1 MTQNDQP
8 PLVNGKIDEA
18 DSGVSGYTLPT
29 ESGGAFSKR
38 IPEDWEVP
46 HALLKNDRWLAWKAV
61 PRREN
66 QSKVSKVPY
75 SPLTGFKCSPTDST
89 VLASF
94 EVAYNFA
101 IGNAGITGIGFAL
114 FKEDQI
120 IGGDLDNCI
129 NENGDLSDLALA
141 ALYHL
146 DTYFEVS
153 PSGTGLRFFGTG
165 ILPKTTVN
173 NELGLEIYSEKRFLT
188 VTGNVIPEK
197 VFSLEPIQDQ
207 VQGCCERLGQSSS
220 ARSGHPDPVFDI
232 SRVKNALMTLNPDC
246 SYRDWITVLMALK
259 STNHNGAFALFD
271 DWSSHGKK
279 YPGHEQCLEKWQ
291 TFTPEGGVGLGS
303 LIFLAKKSGWVN
315 PINDCVL
322 DKAPPRVLGITTA
335 SEVTMKPIDWIW
347 DGMLAKGKVHLL
359 SGNGG
364 RGKTTL
370 MLAIAALIT
379 RGDKFPNATSCNEP
393 ADVLYISGED
403 SMSDT
408 LVPRFAACGGDC
420 RLFHVSEKPLAT
432 SGEYLAIGEHS
443 DELRLIVD
451 QYKPALL
458 TIDPGTAFCGRGTD
472 NNNATDI
479 RVIMARLQELATST
493 GTAVMV
499 LNHMTKPRGD
509 GRDSAMVARVLG
521 SGAWVHAARLVWG
534 VIEEESGDRFL
545 GLLKSNLGALEHV
558 YPYAIH
564 QETVG
569 DVLAQRA
576 TIGTRAEGERLTSYQ
591 DFEITQHGAKTTE
604 AEVQIRE
611 LLTDGPKSKQEII
624 DSCVGVGSRTVE
636 RVAKEL
642 GVKTTRGGVHG
653 KATWELA

>member
-1 MTQNDQP
+1 MTQNDHFSPVEDQ
-8 PLVNGKIDEA
+8 VDN
-18 DSGVSGYTLPT
+18 DSSRMGGYTLPT
-29 ESGGAFSKR
+29 ESRNAFSKR
-38 IPEDWEVP
+38 IPEDWEIP

-61 PRREN
+61 PRTEN
-66 QSKVSKVPY
+66 KSKVSKIPY
-75 SPLTGFKCSPTDST
+75 SPLTGFKCSPTDPT

-94 EVAYNFA
+94 EAAHNFA
-101 IGNAGITGIGFAL
+101 IGNSGMTGIGFAL

-129 NENGDLSDLALA
+129 NANGDLSDLALE
-141 ALYHL
+141 ALSQL

-165 ILPKTTVN
+165 VLPKTIIN
-173 NELGLEIYSEKRFLT
+173 SQLGLEIYSEKRFLT

-207 VQGCCERLGQSSS
+207 VQRFRERLDLSSS
-220 ARSGHPDPVFDI
+220 ARSEHPDPVFDI
-232 SRVKNALMTLNPDC
+232 SKIKSAVTALNPDC
-246 SYRDWITVLMALK
+246 SYQDWITVLMALK
-259 STNHNGAFALFD
+259 SANQSGAFALFD
-271 DWSSHGKK
+271 DWSSGGKK
-279 YPGHEQCLEKWQ
+279 YPGHKQCWEKWQ
-291 TFTPEGGVGLGS
+291 TFRSDGEVGLGS
-303 LIFLAKKSGWVN
+303 LIFLAKQSGWVN
-315 PINDCVL
+315 PTNDCVI
-322 DKAPPRVLGITTA
+322 DKIPPRVLGITTA

-347 DGMLAKGKVHLL
+347 DGMLAKGKVHML

-370 MLAIAALIT
+370 MLALSALIT
-379 RGDKFPNATSCNEP
+379 RGAKFPNAASCNEP
-393 ADVLYISGED
+393 AHVLYISGED

-408 LVPRFAACGGDC
+408 LVPRFAACDGDC
-420 RLFHVSEKPLAT
+420 SLFHVSEKPLAS
-432 SGEYLAIGEHS
+432 SGEYLAIGEHCA
-443 DELRLIVD
+443 ELKLIVD
-451 QYKPALL
+451 RYKPALL
-458 TIDPGTAFCGRGTD
+458 TIDPVTAFCGRGTD

-509 GRDSAMVARVLG
+509 GRDSAMVGRVLG

-564 QETVG
+564 QGLVE
-569 DVLAQRA
+569 DVMAQRA
-576 TIGTRAEGERLTSYQ
+576 TIGARAEGERLTNYQ

-604 AEVQIRE
+604 VEVQIRE
-611 LLTDGPKSKQEII
+611 LLADGPKSKQEII
-624 DSCVGVGSRTVE
+624 DSCIGVGSRTIE

-642 GVKTTRGGVHG
+642 GVKTMRTGIHG
-653 KATWELA
+653 RAVWELA